1 MPELHL
7 DTYKT
12 VIWAVDIFA
21 VYLQIFKK
29 SCELSRGMM
38 LNHREQS
45 FAWKMSQNYALW
57 GTKSWG
63 LLLTPTKSMK
73 LVHFMIG
80 QVRVFWVKIV
90 RIGLACRPYFHG
102 WYFVLCFAKQNLIQN
117 PLGVIWNFWVE
128 QGKQNSSACSW
139 NLEFFG
145 YNLAALA
152 AHFRHF
158 ASILCGLGSK
168 LV

>member
-1 MPELHL
+1 MGQKL
-7 DTYKT
+7 DARIAREVHGIWTQIKT
-12 VIWAVDIFA
+12 VFWAMDIFA

-73 LVHFMIG
+73 LVHFMIR

-90 RIGLACRPYFHG
+90 KIGLASRPYFHG
-102 WYFVLCFAKQNLIQN
+102 WYFVQN
-117 PLGVIWNFWVE
+117 
-128 QGKQNSSACSW
+128 
-139 NLEFFG
+139 FFFFPE
-145 YNLAALA
+145 ALT
-152 AHFRHF
+152 
-158 ASILCGLGSK
+158 IKSK
-168 LV
+168 TNAFMGHLL